1 MSEEEQ
7 RIKFYEVCKVASCAG
22 FSAFLLIFVF
32 KFIKEDAAL
41 DSQEF
46 DVKNLTPSDFTLELE
61 IGLAMWNNF
70 YEKHYET
77 EGKLKKNKDGMT
89 YSPALYM
96 KEVLGQRVED
106 ILNNC
111 LNQYK
116 DELEKEKDNN
126 REILHLNGP
135 EEKNKIE
142 VVDIHLAYNN
152 EEMIKLLKDRGA
164 ALIAADWPAQRVV
177 EKDINELLKVDA
189 KLKQFTTPVSA
200 FITFNSE
207 KGVHSG
213 LKLAKKFSENRE
225 IKIFG

>member
-142 VVDIHLAYNN
+142 VVDIHIAYNN
-152 EEMIKLLKDRGA
+152 EEMIDLL
-164 ALIAADWPAQRVV
+164 
-177 EKDINELLKVDA
+177 
-189 KLKQFTTPVSA
+189 
-200 FITFNSE
+200 
-207 KGVHSG
+207 
-213 LKLAKKFSENRE
+213 
-225 IKIFG
+225 